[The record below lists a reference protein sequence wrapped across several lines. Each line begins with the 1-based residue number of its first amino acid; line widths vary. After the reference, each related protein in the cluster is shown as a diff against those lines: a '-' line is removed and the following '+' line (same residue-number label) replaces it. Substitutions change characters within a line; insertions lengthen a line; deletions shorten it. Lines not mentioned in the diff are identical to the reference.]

1 MIITCEVCSTQ
12 FILDDTLIKPE
23 GSKVKCSKCRHIFT
37 AFPPDHPNVEV
48 PDEPKPQEHDIPFD
62 EQAFQDD
69 SDFNKSQNDDFS
81 LDSDTDSDNQD
92 ADLEDTDIDF
102 SEIEFDEP
110 EFDEPELQQE
120 PPELQTDA
128 VALDSQDQDIEIE
141 DPAENF
147 DEDGLDFATADFEI
161 DEPEL
166 DFQDDNLELDTQ
178 DFEFENIDNGTI
190 SGPAP
195 VSTDSDTDTAD
206 IEISFA
212 QDDDADEDLE
222 LEELSLDMDD
232 LSIEES
238 SIDDLELDTKKDES
252 SELDFDDDAQTDLIL
267 ENDDL
272 DLDLS
277 LESEEAQID
286 DSAQQQ
292 GDIIEEQPDIKY
304 DSLLSDDV
312 ELESDE
318 SEEPSEER
326 DEQEA
331 DEEIAQ
337 PDTEQDKFAE
347 YDTVLEQETEPEDAD
362 ITIAAPDVKD
372 SSDTPENQLPP
383 TDDEIDTE
391 ASIDQAP
398 LITPPS
404 AQSVRQKRSARKK
417 KGGSLAVKIL
427 LVLFLLII
435 VAYVAIIRLG
445 VTIPVVSDI
454 QIPFITEWLEPKQP
468 APQPPLKPV
477 IDEPSIDGRF
487 VSNKSAG
494 DLFIVTG
501 RIENPSNTAVSHIQV
516 KGTLMTKDNTKAA
529 TLIAYC
535 GNIIPE
541 ETLKSGNISDIT
553 KQMGVKQ
560 GHQNTNV
567 DIKPGA
573 SVRFMLVFSNLPEDL
588 SNFTVAM
595 QGFEPAQE

>member
-1 MIITCEVCSTQ
+1 MIITCEACSTQ
-12 FILDDTLIKPE
+12 FVLDDALIKPE

-81 LDSDTDSDNQD
+81 LDSDSDSDSRD
-92 ADLEDTDIDF
+92 ADLENTDIDF

-110 EFDEPELQQE
+110 ELQQE
-120 PPELQTDA
+120 PSERQTDTA
-128 VALDSQDQDIEIE
+128 ALDSQDQDIEIEIE

-147 DEDGLDFATADFEI
+147 DEDGLDFETADFEI

-166 DFQDDNLELDTQ
+166 DFQD
-178 DFEFENIDNGTI
+178 FEFENIDNRTV
-190 SGPAP
+190 SGPAS
-195 VSTDSDTDTAD
+195 VSTDSDTDTDTAD

-252 SELDFDDDAQTDLIL
+252 PELDFDDDAQTTDLIL
-267 ENDDL
+267 END

-292 GDIIEEQPDIKY
+292 GDIIEEQPDINY

-312 ELESDE
+312 KLESDD
-318 SEEPSEER
+318 SEEPNE
-326 DEQEA
+326 DIYDLEA
-331 DEEIAQ
+331 DEEIEQ

-347 YDTVLEQETEPEDAD
+347 YDTVLEQETEPEDAG
-362 ITIAAPDVKD
+362 ITIPDPDVKD
-372 SSDTPENQLPP
+372 SSDPPETPLTP
-383 TDDEIDTE
+383 TDDEIDTTTE

-417 KGGSLAVKIL
+417 KGGSPAVKIL

-435 VAYVAIIRLG
+435 AAYVAIIRLG

-454 QIPFITEWLEPKQP
+454 QIPFITQWIEPKQP

-501 RIENPSNTAVSHIQV
+501 RIENPSNTAVSYIQV

-553 KQMGVKQ
+553 KQMSVKQ

-567 DIKPGA
+567 NIKPGA
-573 SVRFMLVFSNLPEDL
+573 SVMFMLVFSNLPEDL

>member
-1 MIITCEVCSTQ
+1 MIITCEACSTQ
-12 FILDDTLIKPE
+12 FVLDDALIKPE

-81 LDSDTDSDNQD
+81 LDSDSDSDSRD
-92 ADLEDTDIDF
+92 ADLENTDIDF

-110 EFDEPELQQE
+110 ELQQE
-120 PPELQTDA
+120 PSERQTDTA
-128 VALDSQDQDIEIE
+128 ALDSQDQDIEIE

-147 DEDGLDFATADFEI
+147 DEDGLDFETADFEI

-166 DFQDDNLELDTQ
+166 DFQD
-178 DFEFENIDNGTI
+178 FEFENIDNRTV
-190 SGPAP
+190 SGPAS
-195 VSTDSDTDTAD
+195 VSADSDTDTDTAD

-252 SELDFDDDAQTDLIL
+252 PELDFDDDAQTTDLIL
-267 ENDDL
+267 END

-292 GDIIEEQPDIKY
+292 GDIIEEQPDINY

-312 ELESDE
+312 KLESDD
-318 SEEPSEER
+318 SEEPNE
-326 DEQEA
+326 DIYDLEA
-331 DEEIAQ
+331 DEEIEQ

-347 YDTVLEQETEPEDAD
+347 YDTVLEQETEPEDAG
-362 ITIAAPDVKD
+362 ITIPAPDVKD
-372 SSDTPENQLPP
+372 SSDPPETPLTP
-383 TDDEIDTE
+383 TDDEIDTTTE

-417 KGGSLAVKIL
+417 KGGSPAVKIL

-435 VAYVAIIRLG
+435 AAYVAIIRLG

-454 QIPFITEWLEPKQP
+454 QIPFITQWIEPKQP

-501 RIENPSNTAVSHIQV
+501 RIENPSNTAVSYIQV

-553 KQMGVKQ
+553 KQMSVKQ

-567 DIKPGA
+567 NIKPGA
-573 SVRFMLVFSNLPEDL
+573 SVMFMLVFSNLPEDL

>member
-1 MIITCEVCSTQ
+1 MIITCEACSTQ
-12 FILDDTLIKPE
+12 FVLDDALIKPE
-23 GSKVKCSKCRHIFT
+23 GSKVKCSKCQHIFT
-37 AFPPDHPNVEV
+37 AYPPDHPNVEV
-48 PDEPKPQEHDIPFD
+48 PEELPPQDHDIFD

-69 SDFNKSQNDDFS
+69 SDFNKSQNDDLS
-81 LDSDTDSDNQD
+81 LDSDSDSDSRGD
-92 ADLEDTDIDF
+92 DLEDTDIDF

-110 EFDEPELQQE
+110 ELQQE
-120 PPELQTDA
+120 PPELETDTA
-128 VALDSQDQDIEIE
+128 ALDSQDQDIDIE
-141 DPAENF
+141 EPAENF
-147 DEDGLDFATADFEI
+147 DEDGLDFETADFEI

-166 DFQDDNLELDTQ
+166 DFQDDDLELDTQ
-178 DFEFENIDNGTI
+178 EFEFEEIENGTA
-190 SGPAP
+190 SGLAP
-195 VSTDSDTDTAD
+195 VSADSDTDTAD

-212 QDDDADEDLE
+212 QDDDADSDLE

-252 SELDFDDDAQTDLIL
+252 LELDFDDDAQTDLIL
-267 ENDDL
+267 EEDEDL
-272 DLDLS
+272 DIS

-286 DSAQQQ
+286 DPAQQQ
-292 GDIIEEQPDIKY
+292 GDIIEEQPDIKH
-304 DSLLSDDV
+304 DGLFSNDIK
-312 ELESDE
+312 LESDDNE
-318 SEEPSEER
+318 EQSEEQDDR
-326 DEQEA
+326 EA
-331 DEEIAQ
+331 DEEIEQ
-337 PDTEQDKFAE
+337 TDTEQDKFSE
-347 YDTVLEQETEPEDAD
+347 YDTVLEQETEPEDAGV
-362 ITIAAPDVKD
+362 TIQEAEVKD
-372 SSDTPENQLPP
+372 STDTPETPFTS
-383 TDDEIDTE
+383 TDDKIDTTTE

-404 AQSVRQKRSARKK
+404 AQSVRQKRSTKKK

-427 LVLFLLII
+427 LVLVLLII
-435 VAYVAIIRLG
+435 AAYVAIIRLG

-454 QIPFITEWLEPKQP
+454 QIPFITQWLEPKQP

-501 RIENPSNTAVSHIQV
+501 KIENPSNTAVSYIQV

-535 GNIIPE
+535 GNIISE

-567 DIKPGA
+567 NIKPGA
-573 SVRFMLVFSNLPEDL
+573 SVMFMLVFSNLPEDL
-588 SNFTVAM
+588 SNFTVAL